1 MLIKCNIFTFYLIN
15 INFVKVLNK
24 IVADYAEPGSVLWR
38 QESASFAAFEV
49 GIAWGRG

>member
-1 MLIKCNIFTFYLIN
+1 MIN

-38 QESASFAAFEV
+38 QEFATFTAF
-49 GIAWGRG
+49 GG